1 MIKVVDTR
9 RSLAL
14 LAVLVLGHLVAISR
28 QVEAGGGGTLFD
40 RVLLAA
46 LSPLSSG
53 TAAVVRGVSD
63 AWHGYVDL
71 RGVRAENARLREQVS
86 HLELLLQRK
95 QDAVREAERLQ
106 ALLAL
111 REALPLSTV
120 SAHVVSRDGT
130 PWFSTL
136 TIDRGS
142 RDGVRLNAPVLSSTG
157 VVGRVTDVGPGAARV
172 QVVLDVNAGVGAL
185 IERSRVSG
193 VASGLVRSA
202 EAGRFDLRLKY
213 VPALADVAVGD
224 VVVTSG
230 LDRIFPRGLV
240 IGRVTAVGPGSGL
253 FKEVALA
260 PAARFESLEEVLVAT
275 GERPAPPVFEEGV
288 R

>member
-14 LAVLVLGHLVAISR
+14 LALLVLGHLIAISR
-28 QVEAGGGGTLFD
+28 QVETGGGSTLFD
-40 RVLLAA
+40 RVLLSA
-46 LSPLSSG
+46 LTPLSSA
-53 TAAVVRGVSD
+53 TAAAVRGVSE

-71 RGVRAENARLREQVS
+71 RGVREENARLREQVGQ
-86 HLELLLQRK
+86 LEMLLQRK
-95 QDAVREAERLQ
+95 QDAVREGERLH

-111 REALPLSTV
+111 RETLPLETV
-120 SAHVVSRDGT
+120 SAHVISRDGS

-136 TIDRGS
+136 TVDRGF

-157 VVGRVTDVGPGAARV
+157 VVGRVTDLGPAAARV
-172 QVVLDVNAGVGAL
+172 QVVLDANSGIGAVIERTRVAGV
-185 IERSRVSG
+185 VSG
-193 VASGLVRSA
+193 QVRSA

-213 VPALADVAVGD
+213 VPSLADAAVGD
-224 VVVTSG
+224 LVVTSG

-240 IGRVTAVGPGSGL
+240 IGRVSAVGPGSGL
-253 FKEVALA
+253 FKEIALT
-260 PAARFESLEEVLVAT
+260 PAARLESLEEVLIAT
-275 GERPAPPVFEEGV
+275 GDRPPAPAFAEGV

>member
-14 LAVLVLGHLVAISR
+14 LALLVLGHLVAISR
-28 QVEAGGGGTLFD
+28 QVEAGGGSTLFD
-40 RVLLAA
+40 RVLLSA
-46 LSPLSSG
+46 LTPLSSA
-53 TAAVVRGVSD
+53 TAAAVRGVAE

-71 RGVRAENARLREQVS
+71 RGVRADNARLREQVGQ
-86 HLELLLQRK
+86 LEMLLQRK
-95 QDAVREAERLQ
+95 QDAVRESERLH

-111 REALPLSTV
+111 RETLPLETV
-120 SAHVVSRDGT
+120 SAHVISRDGT

-136 TIDRGS
+136 TVDRGF

-157 VVGRVTDVGPGAARV
+157 VVGRVTDLAPAAARV
-172 QVVLDVNAGVGAL
+172 QVVLDANSGIGAVIERTRVAGV
-185 IERSRVSG
+185 VSG
-193 VASGLVRSA
+193 QVRSA

-213 VPALADVAVGD
+213 VPSLADAVVGD
-224 VVVTSG
+224 LVVTSG

-240 IGRVTAVGPGSGL
+240 IGRVSAVGPGSGL
-253 FKEVALA
+253 FKEIALT
-260 PAARFESLEEVLVAT
+260 PAARLESLEEVLIAT
-275 GERPAPPVFEEGV
+275 GERPAVPVFAEGV